1 MTLSDWAIV
10 MRGKGV
16 LCEGLLRSFVR
27 ALRMEIEAQARME
40 EFLVT
45 CCVRSSDDMT
55 ERIKF
60 NGILA
65 SCKDYRESDIS
76 LRRGEYSR
84 ARIVPRISYFR
95 SNMSRIP
102 K

>member
-1 MTLSDWAIV
+1 
-10 MRGKGV
+10 
-16 LCEGLLRSFVR
+16 
-27 ALRMEIEAQARME
+27 MEIEAQARME
-40 EFLVT
+40 EFLVS
-45 CCVRSSDDMT
+45 CCVVRSSDDMN
-55 ERIKF
+55 EKIKF